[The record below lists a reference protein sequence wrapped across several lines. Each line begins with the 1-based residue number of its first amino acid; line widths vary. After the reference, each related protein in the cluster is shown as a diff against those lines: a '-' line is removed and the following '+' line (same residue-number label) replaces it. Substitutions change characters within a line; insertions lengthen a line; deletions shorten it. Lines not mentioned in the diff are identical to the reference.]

1 MLQFSKTLVV
11 IPLIFLYTTH
21 ISSGQQIP
29 TDGSP
34 PTGKTAG
41 TSGLPVQR
49 PMVPQQS
56 MRPLTS
62 NRQEFNASRA
72 GAPTSEF
79 IQPVAGTDAS
89 IEVIVGQGRLLTMKK
104 PISTE
109 SSAGVI
115 AIGDPTILD
124 FDVLTNPKFL
134 RITGKRAG
142 VTDLTI
148 VTGDAEAISFEIHVL
163 YDMDLIR
170 AQLARI
176 FPNAQIQLSQLREHI
191 VLEGQARS
199 TAQIAQIEQTLEYF
213 IATMQAERKVEEQQ
227 SVPQNVL
234 PPSGNNNPDGSTK
247 DDAPGTAYPE
257 VGGRPKTEVKYPA
270 GKIINLMVVP
280 GVQQIMLQVRVAE
293 LNRTG
298 LRAIGADW
306 LIGSSKG
313 SVLGTSISGNPKE
326 TFATAGLAGLLGE
339 GSQSLGS
346 SGTAFGIFPSS
357 DVNVMIRALREN
369 SLLSIL
375 AEPNLVALSGHEA
388 TFLAGGQF
396 PVPVPQGGAG
406 NQVTIQYKDF
416 GVQLRFVPHLID
428 DQTVRLEVSPEV
440 STIDQSLGTTLV
452 QGGLPIPGINTRRVH
467 TTVEMREGE
476 TLALAGLLQVTL
488 DAKTSRIPGLGDLPY
503 LGPFFSNTSHNRME
517 KELLVM
523 VTPVMVSP
531 ISDGQAL
538 AYPGQDIVDPNDL
551 EFYLLG
557 RIEGRTGRAHRSTTT
572 WDDPLGCI
580 KRMRLEKECIQGP
593 VGLSR

>member
-34 PTGKTAG
+34 PTGKTVG

-62 NRQEFNASRA
+62 NRQEFNASRV

-170 AQLARI
+170 AQRARI

-227 SVPQNVL
+227 
-234 PPSGNNNPDGSTK
+234 
-247 DDAPGTAYPE
+247 
-257 VGGRPKTEVKYPA
+257 
-270 GKIINLMVVP
+270 
-280 GVQQIMLQVRVAE
+280 
-293 LNRTG
+293 
-298 LRAIGADW
+298 
-306 LIGSSKG
+306 
-313 SVLGTSISGNPKE
+313 GTSAVDSDNP
-326 TFATAGLAGLLGE
+326 
-339 GSQSLGS
+339 
-346 SGTAFGIFPSS
+346 
-357 DVNVMIRALREN
+357 
-369 SLLSIL
+369 IL
-375 AEPNLVALSGHEA
+375 TH
-388 TFLAGGQF
+388 
-396 PVPVPQGGAG
+396 
-406 NQVTIQYKDF
+406 
-416 GVQLRFVPHLID
+416 
-428 DQTVRLEVSPEV
+428 
-440 STIDQSLGTTLV
+440 
-452 QGGLPIPGINTRRVH
+452 
-467 TTVEMREGE
+467 
-476 TLALAGLLQVTL
+476 
-488 DAKTSRIPGLGDLPY
+488 
-503 LGPFFSNTSHNRME
+503 
-517 KELLVM
+517 
-523 VTPVMVSP
+523 
-531 ISDGQAL
+531 
-538 AYPGQDIVDPNDL
+538 
-551 EFYLLG
+551 
-557 RIEGRTGRAHRSTTT
+557 
-572 WDDPLGCI
+572 
-580 KRMRLEKECIQGP
+580 
-593 VGLSR
+593 